1 MRKRTVRSESLQ
13 LLRSIL
19 MIWIAS
25 SLLVSFAAA
34 QKKDIAVVVNPNN
47 SVTNI
52 SFADLRKLFSGGK
65 RTWPGGPPVKLI
77 VRAPGSRERLAL
89 LRILAMSESEY
100 KQYWTAQIFRGE
112 VDAEPF
118 TMPSFGMVKEAIKVF
133 PGAISLVD
141 PDEVKAGMDLR
152 VIKVEGH
159 LPGEEG
165 YPVH

>member
-1 MRKRTVRSESLQ
+1 MRKRTARGESIHWLC
-13 LLRSIL
+13 SIL
-19 MIWIAS
+19 MVCMAAS
-25 SLLVSFAAA
+25 LSVPSASA
-34 QKKDIAVVVNPNN
+34 QRKDIAVVVNPNS

-52 SFADLRKLFSGGK
+52 SFADLRKCFLGEK
-65 RTWPGGPPVKLI
+65 RTWPGGAPVKLI
-77 VRAPGSRERLAL
+77 VRAPGSRERIIL

-100 KQYWTAQIFRGE
+100 KQYWAAQDFRGE
-112 VDAEPF
+112 ADAEPF

-141 PDEVKAGMDLR
+141 PAEVKPGVELK

-159 LPGEEG
+159 LPGEDG

>member
-1 MRKRTVRSESLQ
+1 MVCMAASL
-13 LLRSIL
+13 SVPS
-19 MIWIAS
+19 AS
-25 SLLVSFAAA
+25 A
-34 QKKDIAVVVNPNN
+34 QRKDIAVVVNPNS

-52 SFADLRKLFSGGK
+52 SFADLRKCFLGEK
-65 RTWPGGPPVKLI
+65 RTWLRRRSGEAH
-77 VRAPGSRERLAL
+77 RSCARCSRERIIL

-100 KQYWTAQIFRGE
+100 KQYWAAQVFRGE
-112 VDAEPF
+112 ADAEPF

-141 PDEVKAGMDLR
+141 PAEVKPGVELK

-159 LPGEEG
+159 LPGEDG